1 MIVTNSSNA
10 NGWDSP
16 VLCMSKQ
23 MDKLSCQEKSQP
35 TLPETNAVLQQ
46 MQRNYEELQ
55 QQLHGR
61 DVEWTQRQQEL
72 EHHLRHKQDQLNAA
86 EQQVLQLQTRIRDQ
100 EALERIKEL
109 GKELR
114 SLRTSTEMK
123 ERDLRDRLALFQDEV
138 SALRTSSQRCSP
150 SNHGN
155 SNGNHSNS
163 LNDSSGELC
172 RLTNDME
179 SLRCVLDLKQAD
191 IPTLSKQNAE
201 LQLSENP
208 DDLDAL
214 APAHLLF
221 GGPPT
226 VILEPDL
233 TTLDYNRLD
242 GWQRVTQLQQVFWN
256 RWREE
261 YVTLL
266 QQRSK

>member
-1 MIVTNSSNA
+1 M
-10 NGWDSP
+10 
-16 VLCMSKQ
+16 
-23 MDKLSCQEKSQP
+23 
-35 TLPETNAVLQQ
+35 
-46 MQRNYEELQ
+46 
-55 QQLHGR
+55 
-61 DVEWTQRQQEL
+61 
-72 EHHLRHKQDQLNAA
+72 
-86 EQQVLQLQTRIRDQ
+86 
-100 EALERIKEL
+100 
-109 GKELR
+109 
-114 SLRTSTEMK
+114 
-123 ERDLRDRLALFQDEV
+123 
-138 SALRTSSQRCSP
+138 RTSSQLRRP
-150 SNHGN
+150 S
-155 SNGNHSNS
+155 NHSNS

-172 RLTNDME
+172 RLTKDME
-179 SLRCVLDLKQAD
+179 SLRCVLELKQAD

-242 GWQRVTQLQQVFWN
+242 GWQRITQLQQVFWN

-266 QQRSK
+266 QRRSKWRTPDRRLQVNDLVLVKDENLPPLRWPLARVLALIPGKDGECRVADLKTTCGSTRRAINKLCLLPLKDDVER